1 MGGGAV
7 GRHVCGGLGVGEEG
21 VSQLDHQIVGCER
34 AVVLGLDAERVIT
47 AWSVD
52 HLLAWAWAWAWGPAA
67 GWLRGWGC

>member
-1 MGGGAV
+1 M
-7 GRHVCGGLGVGEEG
+7 
-21 VSQLDHQIVGCER
+21 SQLDHQIVGCER